1 MVLYTRMIHF
11 QVYFFEIEASYEQSL
26 FYNLGLLSKI
36 VQAPIDSL
44 LLINSE
50 LAKFKCTL

>member
-36 VQAPIDSL
+36 VQAPIDYL

-50 LAKFKCTL
+50 LAKFKYTL